1 MEQWKVE
8 NEEWKVKNEEWKKQ
22 YRKRSQQHE
31 IENRIKEGMK
41 QIQNKDT
48 TPKRRKWI
56 EQENANDVG
65 ELLTRKARGEDV
77 ALTLHRLVEFL
88 TKLADESSE
97 ERKKHRAELGNT
109 ADTDQDSD
117 DQ

>member
-1 MEQWKVE
+1 MIKID
-8 NEEWKVKNEEWKKQ
+8 NSKNEDFEQK
-22 YRKRSQQHE
+22 
-31 IENRIKEGMK
+31 IEQNQE
-41 QIQNKDT
+41 QNQVQNQVQNKDT
-48 TPKRRKWI
+48 TQKRKKWI

-65 ELLTRKARGEDV
+65 ELLTRKARGEDITQ
-77 ALTLHRLVEFL
+77 TLHRLAEFL
-88 TKLADESSE
+88 TELADESSE